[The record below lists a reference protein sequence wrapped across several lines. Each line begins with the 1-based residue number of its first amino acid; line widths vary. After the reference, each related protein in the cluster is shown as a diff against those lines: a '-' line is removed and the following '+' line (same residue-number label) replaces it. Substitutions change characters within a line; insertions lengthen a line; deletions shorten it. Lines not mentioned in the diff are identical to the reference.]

1 MLNSIHGWRADSR
14 SVWDTAREANGGLEV
29 MLGPGCVLGYP
40 LSCDFVESGQGV
52 SRCVLTGFQGKS
64 WNDYSGQ

>member
-14 SVWDTAREANGGLEV
+14 SVWDKVSEANGGLEV

-40 LSCDFVESGQGV
+40 LSCDFEESGLG
-52 SRCVLTGFQGKS
+52 CHGAC
-64 WNDYSGQ
+64 